1 VKALIVVLGAAGV
14 AAYGQKIETQKPDRA
29 RIQRVETALN
39 HLTVIEVGDPVE
51 QVAAGS
57 NSYKVEWRGN
67 KVFIEPLEPNA
78 ETNLF
83 IWTRSGLRLS
93 YELVP
98 ADRVENMHFAIDQEP
113 AVTASVA
120 PPPPVPSDT
129 RTPPIPVEMLRKS
142 TPVQFAGNAAVR
154 HRISVQVR
162 DLYEKDGKVYLR
174 YTIRND
180 TGSAYEPGDP
190 VVYGL
195 QEARTSVSLVTMRG
209 TQLGEAL
216 ASRMAAKSKQE
227 LAVVHAEREV
237 EVVGAGSQ
245 TVGFLAFE
253 RPQSTDVAVVR
264 LSFAADGDQQVTA
277 TLVL

>member
-1 VKALIVVLGAAGV
+1 MKALILVLGAAGV

-98 ADRVENMHFAIDQEP
+98 ADRFENMHFAIDQEP

-195 QEARTSVSLVTMRG
+195 QEAHTSVSLVTMRG

-264 LSFAADGDQQVTA
+264 LNFAADGDQQVTA